1 MKISMTKRRKA
12 FTIVILG
19 LLSAIVPFSIDM
31 YLPGFPDI
39 ARSLGTTVSRVA
51 LSLSSFFVGIAIGQL
66 AYGPILERF
75 GRKTPLYAG
84 LALYCIASV
93 GCSFAGSIEVLI
105 ALRLVQAIGACS
117 AAVAATAMVRDLFPP
132 GENAQIFSFL
142 MLVVSASPMLAP
154 TLGGAI
160 TDKFGWSAIF
170 LVLTVLI
177 AAILLCAFFFL
188 PESKPADQSY
198 SLDAFSIL
206 QTYKSV
212 VTEPYFK
219 TYSFAGAMSYAGLF
233 TYIASSP
240 GIFMGSYGL
249 SRQQYGFLFAFMALG
264 LIIASQVN
272 SFWLKSRSSEQI
284 VARVLVA
291 QILLGLGLVVL
302 SVLHLTGFWIV
313 VALLF
318 GFLSTVG
325 FIMPNSSALS
335 MQPFAQNAGS
345 AAALLGFVQM
355 GLGSLASVV
364 VGVLDI
370 KTVLP
375 MSLALV
381 LCSAVGLAISW
392 GGRTYSKVA
401 LNQA

>member
-1 MKISMTKRRKA
+1 MTKQRKTL
-12 FTIVILG
+12 TIVILG
-19 LLSAIVPFSIDM
+19 LLAAIVPFSIDM

-39 ARSLGTTVSRVA
+39 ARSMGTTVSKVA
-51 LSLSSFFVGIAIGQL
+51 LSLSSFFVGIAVGQL

-84 LALYCIASV
+84 LVLYCIASV

-117 AAVAATAMVRDLFPP
+117 ASVAATAMVRDLFPP
-132 GENAQIFSFL
+132 QENAQIFSFL

-154 TLGGAI
+154 TVGGAI
-160 TDKFGWSAIF
+160 TDKFGWPAIF
-170 LVLTVLI
+170 IVLTVLI
-177 AAILLCAFFFL
+177 ATILLGVFFFL
-188 PESKPADQSY
+188 PESKPADKTY
-198 SLDAFSIL
+198 SLDIFSIL

-212 VTEPYFK
+212 VTEPYFR
-219 TYSFAGAMSYAGLF
+219 TYSLAGAMSYAGLF

-240 GIFMGSYGL
+240 GIFMGSYHL
-249 SRQQYGFLFAFMALG
+249 SRQQYGFLFAFMASG
-264 LIIASQVN
+264 LIIASQIN
-272 SFWLKSRSSEQI
+272 SYWLKSQSSEHI
-284 VARVLVA
+284 IARVLVA

-302 SVLHLTGFWIV
+302 SVLHLTNFWIV

-325 FIMPNSSALS
+325 FIMPNASALS
-335 MQPFAQNAGS
+335 MQPFTQNTGS

-355 GLGSLASVV
+355 GLGSLTSVL

-370 KTVLP
+370 KTMLP

-381 LCSAVGLAISW
+381 CCSVLGLAISR
-392 GGRTYSKVA
+392 GARSYSKVVF
-401 LNQA
+401 NQA

>member
-1 MKISMTKRRKA
+1 
-12 FTIVILG
+12 
-19 LLSAIVPFSIDM
+19 
-31 YLPGFPDI
+31 
-39 ARSLGTTVSRVA
+39 
-51 LSLSSFFVGIAIGQL
+51 
-66 AYGPILERF
+66 
-75 GRKTPLYAG
+75 
-84 LALYCIASV
+84 
-93 GCSFAGSIEVLI
+93 
-105 ALRLVQAIGACS
+105 
-117 AAVAATAMVRDLFPP
+117 
-132 GENAQIFSFL
+132 
-142 MLVVSASPMLAP
+142 MLAP
-154 TLGGAI
+154 TLGGVI

-177 AAILLCAFFFL
+177 IAILLCVFFFL
-188 PESKPADQSY
+188 PESKPADKTY
-198 SLDAFSIL
+198 SLDVFSIL

-212 VTEPYFK
+212 VTEPYFR

-240 GIFMGSYGL
+240 GIFMGNYGL
-249 SRQQYGFLFAFMALG
+249 TRQQYGLLFAFMALG
-264 LIIASQVN
+264 LIIASQIN
-272 SFWLKSRSSEQI
+272 SLWLKSRSSEQI
-284 VARVLVA
+284 VAHVLLV

-302 SVLHLTGFWIV
+302 SVLHLTSFWLV

-318 GFLSTVG
+318 GFLSTIG
-325 FIMPNSSALS
+325 FIMPNTSALS
-335 MQPFAQNAGS
+335 MQPFTQNVGS

-381 LCSAVGLAISW
+381 CCSAVGLTLSW
-392 GGRTYSKVA
+392 SGRTYSRVA